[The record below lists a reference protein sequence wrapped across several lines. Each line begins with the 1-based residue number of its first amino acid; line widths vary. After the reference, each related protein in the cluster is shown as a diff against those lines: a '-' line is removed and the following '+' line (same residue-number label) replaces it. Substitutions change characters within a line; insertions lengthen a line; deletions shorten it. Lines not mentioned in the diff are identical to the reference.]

1 MNFAK
6 LIEISRA
13 LYPRYS
19 TGRQFHTTFFLK
31 KNRIV
36 SMGYNNYYKSH
47 PINLRHN
54 YKDRDGND
62 CRYHVGLHSEIA
74 CFLRY
79 GQEDTSDLVWINIRI
94 GRNGLVGLS
103 KFCQGCQSLLR
114 QSGFKRAF
122 YSTNSD
128 NFEEFALAD

>member
-1 MNFAK
+1 MAK
-6 LIEISRA
+6 VHNSNTTKPLTEAEAAAQYEELCVLILQYPIVARA
-13 LYPRYS
+13 SGIP
-19 TGRQFHTTFFLK
+19 
-31 KNRIV
+31 
-36 SMGYNNYYKSH
+36 
-47 PINLRHN
+47 
-54 YKDRDGND
+54 
-62 CRYHVGLHSEIA
+62 
-74 CFLRY
+74 
-79 GQEDTSDLVWINIRI
+79 QEDTSDLVWINIRI